1 VSLNKVCYFFHIIT
15 ALALINNAMAVTLNQ
30 ECNPSLITIL
40 SIDGGGTK
48 GIIPAILLSQ
58 FEHATAKKTA
68 QLFDFM
74 VGVSTGSLVVS
85 LLATPNAEGTSH
97 YTADEI
103 VKLFE
108 EKSPDV
114 FAASFMHKFKTISGL
129 IGPRFESGG
138 MERLSQLYFRET
150 TMSQLLSHVAIFA
163 YDLNKKGVV
172 MFTNWRSKQAD
183 TSYYNVRNV
192 IQGTT
197 AIMSYFSP
205 KELVD
210 TNGDNKY
217 LLADASF
224 VVNNPS
230 AMAFLFAYNR
240 CPNAKHYVVVS
251 LATGKYP
258 GLNIQPQTW
267 GIIQWATE
275 MVYSVLQGETAAGN
289 AIMTNLVNVLNATET
304 DKTIPRV
311 LFVRMNPRISWDQS
325 DPTNTSLEHLLT
337 LEKITK
343 NYTIQHQAR
352 MNCLTTLLKN
362 HSYNGLSKDCVQL
375 LEHKA
380 GSELFLDLI

>member
-1 VSLNKVCYFFHIIT
+1 
-15 ALALINNAMAVTLNQ
+15 MAVTLNH
-30 ECNPSLITIL
+30 ECDPSLVTIL

-58 FEHATAKKTA
+58 LEHGSEKKTT
-68 QLFDFM
+68 QLFNFM
-74 VGVSTGSLVVS
+74 VGVSTGSLLVS
-85 LLATPNAEGTSH
+85 LLSAPNAEGTSR

-108 EKSPDV
+108 DTSPDV
-114 FAASFMHKFKTISGL
+114 FAASFMHRLKTMSGL

-150 TMSQLLSHVAIFA
+150 RMSQLLSHVAIFA

-183 TSYYNVRNV
+183 TSYYNVRDV

-210 TNGDNKY
+210 THGDNKY

-267 GIIQWATE
+267 GIVQWATE
-275 MVYSVLQGETAAGN
+275 MIYSVLQGETAAGT

-311 LFVRMNPRISWDQS
+311 LFVRMNPKISWDQS
-325 DPTNTSLEHLLT
+325 DPTNANLEHLLT

-343 NYTIQHQAR
+343 NYTMKHQAR

-362 HSYNGLSKDCVQL
+362 HSYNGLSKDCIQL